1 MRFAPWARCVLDHG
15 NELVILY
22 EYPFNERVRT
32 YLRLEHLLK
41 RLGELVPRLQ
51 AVDHHFAFL
60 TLFEI
65 VDVLSRSDLKAE
77 VLKDLERQKS
87 LFQSYRQNPDI
98 SEAALDAVLA
108 QLGQAFMALNQV
120 VGKVGS
126 AIADDEW
133 LSSLRNRISIPGATC
148 SFDLPAYHAWLH
160 RPPADRQEALGHWIA
175 SITPLANA
183 IYLLLKL
190 VRATGV
196 PKKVAAE
203 RGVFQQNLPA
213 GRTFQLFR
221 LRMDPAL
228 ALVPEIT
235 GNRLLVSVRL
245 LQQGEEG
252 RLLPSQDDAGFE
264 VSLCS

>member
-1 MRFAPWARCVLDHG
+1 M
-15 NELVILY
+15 
-22 EYPFNERVRT
+22 RT

-51 AVDHHFAFL
+51 AVDHHFALL
-60 TLFEI
+60 TLFEV

-77 VLKDLERQKS
+77 VLKDLERQKA
-87 LFQSYRQNPDI
+87 LFLSYRQNPDI
-98 SEAALDAVLA
+98 SEAALDAVLL
-108 QLGQAFMALNQV
+108 QLNQAFSDLNQLQ
-120 VGKVGS
+120 GKVGGT
-126 AIADDEW
+126 IVDDEW
-133 LSSLRNRISIPGATC
+133 LASLRNRISIPGATC
-148 SFDLPAYHAWLH
+148 AFDLPAYHAWLH
-160 RPPADRQEALGHWIA
+160 RPSTVRQEALGRWIA

-196 PKKVAAE
+196 PKKVVAV

-213 GRTFQLFR
+213 GRSFQLLR
-221 LRMDPAL
+221 LRMDPSL
-228 ALVPEIT
+228 ELVPEIT

-245 LQQGEEG
+245 LCQSNEG
-252 RLLPSQDDAGFE
+252 RLQVSQEDAAFE

>member
-1 MRFAPWARCVLDHG
+1 M
-15 NELVILY
+15 ILY

-32 YLRLEHLLK
+32 YLRLEHLFK
-41 RLGELVPRLQ
+41 RLGELVARMQ
-51 AVDHHFAFL
+51 ALDHHFAFV

-65 VDVLSRSDLKAE
+65 VDVLARSDLKAE
-77 VLKDLERQKS
+77 VLKDIERQKA

-98 SEAALDAVLA
+98 SEAALEAVLG
-108 QLGQAFMALNQV
+108 QLNHVFSELNQLS
-120 VGKVGS
+120 GKVGS
-126 AIADDEW
+126 SIAEDEW
-133 LSSLRNRISIPGATC
+133 LSSIRNRISIPGATC

-160 RPPADRQEALGHWIA
+160 RPAAIRQEALGQWIA

-190 VRATGV
+190 ARATGV
-196 PKKVAAE
+196 PKKVAAV
-203 RGVFQQNLPA
+203 RGVFQQNLPP

-221 LRMDPAL
+221 LRLEPTL
-228 ALVPEIT
+228 ELVPEIT

-245 LQQGEEG
+245 LRQTQEG
-252 RLLPSQDDAGFE
+252 RLQPCQEDASFE